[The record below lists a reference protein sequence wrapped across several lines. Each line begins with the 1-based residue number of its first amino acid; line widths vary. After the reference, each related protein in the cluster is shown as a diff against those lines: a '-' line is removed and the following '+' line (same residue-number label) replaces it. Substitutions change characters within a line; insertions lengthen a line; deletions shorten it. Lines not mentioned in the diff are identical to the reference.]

1 MQRRAVAVSGALFL
15 LIAVAAFG
23 LLATAQEPGVEFDDP
38 DFELA
43 EGEEF
48 TVDGTTYT
56 VSSIDRT
63 EEENALG
70 ETTIT
75 REAQVEWSE
84 VQRQTESWSN
94 GSTVTVDGR
103 EWTVVIEGEEPDGV
117 TLREVQDREAILEA
131 DPAADNE
138 TVERDGEEF
147 VVVEEDGEARLVPA
161 DDYFPTAEE
170 RTIAAGEE
178 FGYANETVT
187 LEEVTSDAA
196 TIVWEAPVTMTTDI
210 RHHRNVTVGDT
221 TYVAAIRG
229 GGEDGGDL
237 RLVLS
242 SNIEGFQAEQARIDR
257 FEQRSSGLW
266 RVVVLAMS
274 VVVLLAAMAFLPSRY

>member
-15 LIAVAAFG
+15 LVAVAAFG
-23 LLATAQEPGVEFDDP
+23 LLATAQEPGIEFADP

-56 VSSIDRT
+56 VSSLDRT

-70 ETTIT
+70 ETTVT
-75 REAQVEWSE
+75 REGQIEWTE

-103 EWTVVIEGEEPDGV
+103 EWTVVIEGEEPDAV
-117 TLREVQDREAILEA
+117 TLREAQDRTAILEA
-131 DPAADNE
+131 DPNADNE

-161 DDYFPTAEE
+161 ADYFPTPEE
-170 RTIAAGEE
+170 RTIATGEE
-178 FGYANETVT
+178 FAYANETVT
-187 LEEVTSDAA
+187 LEEVTSAAA
-196 TIVWEAPVTMTTDI
+196 TVAWEAPVTMTTDI
-210 RHHRNVTVGDT
+210 RHHRNVTVGNT

-237 RLVLS
+237 TLVLS
-242 SNIEGFQAEQARIDR
+242 SDVEAFQAEQARIDR

>member
-15 LIAVAAFG
+15 LVAVAAFG

-48 TVDGTTYT
+48 VVNGTTYT
-56 VSSIDRT
+56 VSSLDRT

-75 REAQVEWSE
+75 REGQVEWGE
-84 VQRQTESWSN
+84 VERQTESWSN
-94 GSTVTVDGR
+94 GSTVTVDDR
-103 EWTVVIEGEEPDGV
+103 EWTVLIEGEEPDSV

-131 DPAADNE
+131 DPNADNR

-147 VVVEEDGEARLVPA
+147 VVIEEDGEARLVPA
-161 DDYFPTAEE
+161 ADYFPAPDE

-178 FGYANETVT
+178 FAYANQTVT
-187 LEEVTSDAA
+187 LEEVTADAA
-196 TIVWEAPVTMTTDI
+196 TVAWEAPVTMTAGL
-210 RHHRNVTVGDT
+210 RHHRNVTLGGT
-221 TYVAAIRG
+221 EYVVAIRG
-229 GGEDGGDL
+229 GGEEGDDL
-237 RLVLS
+237 RLILS
-242 SNIEGFQAEQARIDR
+242 SDVEGFQAEQARIER